1 MNLFGELKELLVGEV
16 AIKAANIIGEKE
28 DKVKTAIEGLI
39 PTVVGGLMK
48 RATNETGATTLM
60 NMVKK
65 GKHDETIIEQLDSLL
80 KNKESFVSFTEKG
93 NNIVSMLLPDKKS
106 SIATMI
112 SQFAGVRNSSAT
124 SLLAMVTPLVM
135 NKLGKLVHHQGLDK
149 VGLANTLLEQKSYLL
164 DETPEALQPKMIDVL
179 GLNTFMSEEI
189 KPIQYATGS
198 PIKSASITIN
208 KPVNNKST
216 ELREVSYSDKDY
228 NEDGDMKLP
237 KWLLP
242 AVLITVVLA
251 GVGYFA
257 ATYNWSRFNSNSN
270 TTLEP
275 DTSKM
280 EQVTNAQIDTTNL
293 PKDTVAVAK
302 VDSAIS
308 VNVPASKTMGISLP
322 NGQKLDLPEGT
333 FNYKFA
339 KYLTDS
345 SAKVNQTFTFDN
357 LNFESNSPV
366 LLAGSEKTVQDLAKI
381 MTAYSR
387 VQVKLTGYTD
397 NKGDSLQNRRLSA
410 KRALTV
416 RNLLIANGISD
427 IRIDFAGRGSLNP
440 VASNATEAGKS
451 QNRRIEVKVVRK

>member
-65 GKHDETIIEQLDSLL
+65 GKHDGTIIEQLDSLL
-80 KNKESFVSFTEKG
+80 KNKESFTSFTEKG
-93 NNIVSMLLPDKKS
+93 NNVVSMLLPDKKS

-124 SLLAMVTPLVM
+124 SLLAMVAPLVM
-135 NKLGKLVHHQGLDK
+135 DKLGKLVHTQGLDK
-149 VGLANTLLEQKSYLL
+149 IGLANTLLEQKSYLL
-164 DETPEALQPKMIDVL
+164 DETPEDLQPKMIDVL
-179 GLNTFMSEEI
+179 GLSTFMSEEI
-189 KPIQYATGS
+189 KPIQYAPGS
-198 PIKSASITIN
+198 PIKSASIN
-208 KPVNNKST
+208 KPVNNRPT
-216 ELREVSYSDKDY
+216 EFREVSYSDKDY
-228 NEDGDMKLP
+228 DEGNGGMNLP

-242 AVLITVVLA
+242 AVLITIVLA

-257 ATYNWSRFNSNSN
+257 ARYDWSKFNSNST

-275 DTSKM
+275 DTSQM
-280 EQVTNAQIDTTNL
+280 EQVTNAKIDTTNL

-308 VNVPASKTMGISLP
+308 INVPASKTMGVSLP

-333 FNYKFA
+333 FNFKFA

-345 SAKVNQTFTFDN
+345 SAKVNQIFTFDN

-381 MTAYSR
+381 MSAYPR
-387 VQVKLTGYTD
+387 VQVRITGYTD
-397 NKGDSLQNRRLSA
+397 NTGDSLQNRRLSA
-410 KRALTV
+410 KRAFTV
-416 RNLLIANGISD
+416 KNLLIANGISNV
-427 IRIDFAGRGSLNP
+427 RIDFAGKGSSNP
-440 VASNATEAGKS
+440 VVSNATEAGKA
-451 QNRRIEVKVVRK
+451 QNRRIEVKVVKK

>member
-16 AIKAANIIGEKE
+16 ANKAATIIGEKE

-65 GKHDETIIEQLDSLL
+65 GKHDGTIIEQLDSLL
-80 KNKESFVSFTEKG
+80 KNKESFASFTEKG
-93 NNIVSMLLPDKKS
+93 NNVVSMLLPDKKS

-124 SLLAMVTPLVM
+124 SLLAMVAPLVM
-135 NKLGKLVHHQGLDK
+135 DKLGKLVHTQGLDK
-149 VGLANTLLEQKSYLL
+149 IGLANTLLEQKSYLL
-164 DETPEALQPKMIDVL
+164 DETPEDLQPKMIDVL
-179 GLNTFMSEEI
+179 GLATFMSEEI
-189 KPIQYATGS
+189 KPIQYAPGS
-198 PIKSASITIN
+198 PIKSSSIN
-208 KPVNNKST
+208 KPVNNKPT
-216 ELREVSYSDKDY
+216 EFKEVSYSDKDY
-228 NEDGDMKLP
+228 DGEGGGMKLP

-242 AVLITVVLA
+242 AVLITAVLA

-257 ATYNWSRFNSNSN
+257 ATYNWSKLSSNS

-275 DTSKM
+275 DTSQM

-302 VDSAIS
+302 VDSSIS
-308 VNVPASKTMGISLP
+308 VNVPATKTMGVSLP

-366 LLAGSEKTVQDLAKI
+366 LIAGSEKTVQDLAKI
-381 MTAYSR
+381 MTAYPR

-397 NKGDSLQNRRLSA
+397 NTGDSLQNRRLSA
-410 KRALTV
+410 KRAFTV
-416 RNLLIANGISD
+416 RNLLVTNGISD
-427 IRIDFAGRGSLNP
+427 VRIDFAGKGSSNP
-440 VASNATEAGKS
+440 VASNATEAGKA
-451 QNRRIEVKVVRK
+451 QNRRIEVKVVKK

>member
-16 AIKAANIIGEKE
+16 ANKAAAIVGEKE

-39 PTVVGGLMK
+39 PTFVGGLMK

-65 GKHDETIIEQLDSLL
+65 GNHDGTIIEQLDSLL

-93 NNIVSMLLPDKKS
+93 NNVVSMLLPDKKS

-124 SLLAMVTPLVM
+124 SLLAMVAPLVM
-135 NKLGKLVHHQGLDK
+135 DKLGKLVATQGLDK
-149 VGLANTLLEQKSYLL
+149 IGLANTLLEQKSYLL
-164 DETPEALQPKMIDVL
+164 DETPEDLQPKMIDVL
-179 GLNTFMSEEI
+179 GLSTFMSEEI
-189 KPIQYATGS
+189 KPIQYAPGS
-198 PIKSASITIN
+198 PIKSSSIN
-208 KPVNNKST
+208 KPVNNKPT
-216 ELREVSYSDKDY
+216 EYKEVSYSDKDY
-228 NEDGDMKLP
+228 DEGNSGMNIP

-242 AVLITVVLA
+242 AVLITLVLA

-257 ATYNWSRFNSNSN
+257 ATYDWSQLRSDS
-270 TTLEP
+270 TVTLEP
-275 DTSKM
+275 DSSQM
-280 EQVTNAQIDTTNL
+280 EQVTNANIDTTNL
-293 PKDTVAVAK
+293 PKDTAVAK

-308 VNVPASKTMGISLP
+308 VNVPATQTAGISLP

-345 SAKVNQTFTFDN
+345 TAKVNQTFTFDN

-366 LLAGSEKTVQDLAKI
+366 LIAGSEKTVQDLAKI
-381 MTAYSR
+381 MTAYPK

-397 NKGDSLQNRRLSA
+397 NTGDSLQNRKLSA
-410 KRALTV
+410 KRAFTV
-416 RNLLIANGISD
+416 RNLLVANGISD
-427 IRIDFAGRGSLNP
+427 IRIDFAGKGSSNP
-440 VASNATEAGKS
+440 VASNATEAGKA
-451 QNRRIEVKVVRK
+451 QNRRIEMKVVKK

>member
-16 AIKAANIIGEKE
+16 ANKAATIIGEKE

-65 GKHDETIIEQLDSLL
+65 GKHDGTIIEQLDSLL
-80 KNKESFVSFTEKG
+80 KNKESFASFTEKG
-93 NNIVSMLLPDKKS
+93 NNVVSMLLPDKKS

-124 SLLAMVTPLVM
+124 SLLAMVAPLVM
-135 NKLGKLVHHQGLDK
+135 DKLGKLVHTQGLDK
-149 VGLANTLLEQKSYLL
+149 IGLANTLLEQKSYLL
-164 DETPEALQPKMIDVL
+164 DETPEDLQPKMIDVL
-179 GLNTFMSEEI
+179 GLGTFMSEEI

-198 PIKSASITIN
+198 PIKSSSIN
-208 KPVNNKST
+208 KPVNTKPT
-216 ELREVSYSDKDY
+216 EFKEVSYSDKDY
-228 NEDGDMKLP
+228 DGEGGGMKLP

-242 AVLITVVLA
+242 AVLITAVLA

-257 ATYNWSRFNSNSN
+257 ATYDWSKLSSNS

-275 DTSKM
+275 DTSQM

-308 VNVPASKTMGISLP
+308 VNVPATKTMGVSLP

-366 LLAGSEKTVQDLAKI
+366 LIAGSEKTVQDLAKI
-381 MTAYSR
+381 MTAYPR

-397 NKGDSLQNRRLSA
+397 NTGDSLQNRRLSA
-410 KRALTV
+410 KRAFTV
-416 RNLLIANGISD
+416 RNLLVTNGISD
-427 IRIDFAGRGSLNP
+427 VRIDFAGKGSSNP
-440 VASNATEAGKS
+440 VASNSTETGKA
-451 QNRRIEVKVVRK
+451 QNRRIEVKVVKK

>member
-16 AIKAANIIGEKE
+16 ANKAAAIIGEKE

-65 GKHDETIIEQLDSLL
+65 GKHDGTIIEQLDSLL
-80 KNKESFVSFTEKG
+80 KNKESFTTFTEKG
-93 NNIVSMLLPDKKS
+93 NNVVSMLLPDKKS

-124 SLLAMVTPLVM
+124 SLLAMVAPLVM
-135 NKLGKLVHHQGLDK
+135 DKLGKLVHTQGLDK
-149 VGLANTLLEQKSYLL
+149 IGLANTLLEQKSYLL
-164 DETPEALQPKMIDVL
+164 DETPEDLQPKMIDVL
-179 GLNTFMSEEI
+179 GLSTFMSEEI

-198 PIKSASITIN
+198 PIKSASIN
-208 KPVNNKST
+208 KPVTNKPT
-216 ELREVSYSDKDY
+216 EFREVSYSDKNYDEGSGGM
-228 NEDGDMKLP
+228 NLP
-237 KWLLP
+237 KWLVP
-242 AVLITVVLA
+242 AILIIAVLA

-257 ATYNWSRFNSNSN
+257 ATYDWNKFNSN

-275 DTSKM
+275 DTSQM

-293 PKDTVAVAK
+293 PKDTVAVLK

-308 VNVPASKTMGISLP
+308 VNVPATKTMGISLP

-339 KYLTDS
+339 KYLIDS
-345 SAKVNQTFTFDN
+345 SAKVNQIFTFDN

-366 LLAGSEKTVQDLAKI
+366 LVAGAEKTVQDLAKI
-381 MTAYSR
+381 MTAYPR

-397 NKGDSLQNRRLSA
+397 NAGDSLQNRKLSA

-416 RNLLIANGISD
+416 RNLLIANGIAD
-427 IRIDFAGRGSLNP
+427 VRIDFSGKGSSNP
-440 VASNATEAGKS
+440 VASNATEVGKA
-451 QNRRIEVKVVRK
+451 QNRRIEVKVVKK